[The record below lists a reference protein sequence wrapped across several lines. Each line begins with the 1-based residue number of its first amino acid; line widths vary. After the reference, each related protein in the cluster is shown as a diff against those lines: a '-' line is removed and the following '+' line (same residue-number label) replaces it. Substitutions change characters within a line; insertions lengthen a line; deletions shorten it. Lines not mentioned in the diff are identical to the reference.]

1 MTITDQFK
9 ILNKKIMQND
19 AQHHLDQKAAIIS
32 AWSSKNLHQVEY
44 LTVKDLGLK
53 PNTIEKARFA
63 IG

>member
-1 MTITDQFK
+1 
-9 ILNKKIMQND
+9 MQND